1 MACRLDPAVLGV
13 EDSHYDELL
22 LVPADEEEDPQYYL
36 SHKEAVMPKALVSIQ
51 QTHNINSKGRDGK
64 SYPYHET
71 IKIEMEIEYS
81 REAVASTIKEFND
94 SIFNAR
100 MEKFKSI
107 KDSGTFTGKQVAP
120 ASGGDDSWPGF

>member
-1 MACRLDPAVLGV
+1 MATRLDPMVLEI
-13 EDSHYDELL
+13 EDSYYDALL
-22 LVPADEEEDPQYYL
+22 LTPSGEEEEPQYYF

-81 REAVASTIKEFND
+81 REAVAATIKEFND

-107 KDSGTFTGKQVAP
+107 KDAGTFTGKQVAS
-120 ASGGDDSWPGF
+120 ASGGDDTWPGF